1 MIKIYHNPR
10 CSKSREALNILEAE
24 TTDFKVIKYLD
35 EELNAK
41 ELSDIIKLLSIK
53 PIELIRKN
61 ESLWKDNFKNLTFTD
76 KELIDLMIKYPK
88 LIERPIVVNGN
99 KAVVGR
105 PPEKIL
111 DVI

>member
-24 TTDFKVIKYLD
+24 TTDFTVIKYLD

-76 KELIDLMIKYPK
+76 KELIDVMIKNPK

>member
-10 CSKSREALNILEAE
+10 FSKSREALNILENE

-41 ELSDIIKLLSIK
+41 ELAEIIKLLRIK
-53 PIELIRKN
+53 PIELVRKN
-61 ESLWKDNFKNLTFTD
+61 ESLWKDNFKNSTFTD
-76 KELIDLMIKYPK
+76 RELIDVMIKNPK
-88 LIERPIVVNGN
+88 LIERPIVINGN

-105 PPEKIL
+105 PPKKIL
-111 DVI
+111 DII

>member
-10 CSKSREALNILEAE
+10 CSKSREALNILENK

-41 ELSDIIKLLSIK
+41 ELAEIIKLLRIK
-53 PIELIRKN
+53 PIELVRKN
-61 ESLWKDNFKNLTFTD
+61 ESLWKDNFKNSTFTD
-76 KELIDLMIKYPK
+76 KELIDVMIKNPK
-88 LIERPIVVNGN
+88 LIERPIVINGN

-105 PPEKIL
+105 PPKKIL
-111 DVI
+111 DII

>member
-10 CSKSREALNILEAE
+10 CSKSREALNILENE

-41 ELSDIIKLLSIK
+41 ELAEIIKLLRIK
-53 PIELIRKN
+53 PIELVRKN
-61 ESLWKDNFKNLTFTD
+61 ESLWKDSFKNSTFTD
-76 KELIDLMIKYPK
+76 KELIDVMIKNPK
-88 LIERPIVVNGN
+88 LIERPIVINGN

-105 PPEKIL
+105 PPKKIL
-111 DVI
+111 DII

>member
-10 CSKSREALNILEAE
+10 CSKSREALNILENE

-41 ELSDIIKLLSIK
+41 ELAEIIKLLRIK
-53 PIELIRKN
+53 PIELVRKN
-61 ESLWKDNFKNLTFTD
+61 ESLWKDNFKNSTFTD
-76 KELIDLMIKYPK
+76 KELIDVMIKNPK
-88 LIERPIVVNGN
+88 LIERPIVINGN

-105 PPEKIL
+105 PPKKIL
-111 DVI
+111 DII

>member
-24 TTDFKVIKYLD
+24 TTDFTVIKYLD

-61 ESLWKDNFKNLTFTD
+61 ESLWKENFKNLTFTD
-76 KELIDLMIKYPK
+76 KELIDVMIKNPK

>member
-35 EELNAK
+35 KELNAK
-41 ELSDIIKLLSIK
+41 ELAEIIKLLRIK
-53 PIELIRKN
+53 PIELVRKN

-76 KELIDLMIKYPK
+76 KELINLMIKYPK
-88 LIERPIVVNGN
+88 LIERPIVVNGS
-99 KAVVGR
+99 KAVIGR
-105 PPEKIL
+105 PPEKIV

>member
-24 TTDFKVIKYLD
+24 TTDFKVIKYLN

-61 ESLWKDNFKNLTFTD
+61 ESLWKDNFKNLTFND

>member
-10 CSKSREALNILEAE
+10 CSKSREALNILENE

-41 ELSDIIKLLSIK
+41 ELAEIIKLLRIK
-53 PIELIRKN
+53 PIELVRKN
-61 ESLWKDNFKNLTFTD
+61 ESLWKDNFKNSTFTD
-76 KELIDLMIKYPK
+76 RELIDVMIKNPK
-88 LIERPIVVNGN
+88 LIERPIVINGN

-105 PPEKIL
+105 PPKKIL
-111 DVI
+111 DII

>member
-10 CSKSREALNILEAE
+10 CSKSREALNILENK

-41 ELSDIIKLLSIK
+41 ELAEIIKLLRIK
-53 PIELIRKN
+53 PIELVRKN
-61 ESLWKDNFKNLTFTD
+61 ESLWKDNFKNSTFTD
-76 KELIDLMIKYPK
+76 RELIDVMIKNPK
-88 LIERPIVVNGN
+88 LIERPIVINGN

-105 PPEKIL
+105 PPKKIL
-111 DVI
+111 DII